1 MSVSKLITREGV
13 TVSVAEDNNGT
24 PSTYQRLAR
33 VSGQVNINDT
43 RNSVP
48 VTDFDV
54 QFDAIVDQIRD
65 GRTVSLAW
73 NANLVLDDPGYILA
87 RAQYE
92 SDSDCWVRIEETS
105 RDGSISRTREFFG
118 GFTQFNETLNESG
131 VGTGA
136 FTFTV
141 SDVEGS

>member
-13 TVSVAEDNNGT
+13 TVSVAADSTGT
-24 PSTYQRLAR
+24 PGTFARLAR
-33 VSGQVNINDT
+33 VSGQVNINDS

-65 GRTVSLAW
+65 GRIVNLAW
-73 NANLVLDDPGYILA
+73 SSNLVIDDPGYLLA
-87 RAQYE
+87 RSQYE
-92 SDSDCWVRIEETS
+92 SDSDCWIRIEETT
-105 RDGSISRTREFFG
+105 RDGSVSRTRDFFG

-131 VGTGA
+131 VATGA

-141 SDVEGS
+141 SDVAGS